1 MKKKTS
7 GRIPA
12 VIIAGMA
19 LFAAIGSRTFLGA
32 CAHEDG
38 SFGTCHYA
46 ALAVCGT
53 ALVIM
58 AEGIAAAVWNNASAR
73 RGLFLSALLTGVL
86 GILTPGTI
94 IRLCTMASMRCR
106 TVMRPSMM
114 ILFSLICVS
123 AAAGMILTGEH

>member
-1 MKKKTS
+1 MQKKIT

-12 VIIAGMA
+12 LVIAGLA
-19 LFAAIGSRTFLGA
+19 LLAAIGSQTFLGA
-32 CAHEDG
+32 CVHEDG

-46 ALAVCGT
+46 AMAVCGT

-58 AEGIAAAVWNNASAR
+58 AEGIAAAAWNNAAAR